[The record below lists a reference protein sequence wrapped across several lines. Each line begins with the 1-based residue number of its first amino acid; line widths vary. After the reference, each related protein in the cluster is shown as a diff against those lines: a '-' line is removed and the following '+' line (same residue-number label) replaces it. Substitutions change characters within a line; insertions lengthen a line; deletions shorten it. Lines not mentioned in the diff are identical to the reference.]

1 GFSDPYCEVSVINI
15 PSKQDDSNEL
25 TSSSSSI
32 SASTSPNRSKRCPF
46 LFSCASGSCILSRK
60 SFSPKIIFIFFVL
73 GSKNKLKLL
82 RAKSSQPSSKSSS
95 RRHSL
100 DHLSVTL
107 SNKNK
112 ALKSV
117 IYRTEV
123 QPKTINPEWNVHF
136 EFEIEN
142 VQKQH
147 LLIRVFDSDCDQEA
161 GFKTVVQ
168 EKRGVSRKLRGL
180 RSFIK
185 TGEIK
190 DDFLGEV
197 SFDIKSLA
205 AFGRDQWLPLTG
217 LNQNCSNI
225 DKPRGEILLGLK
237 VHLKLDDKNTKIH
250 QHLLNGT
257 VLEFRR
263 RHSSLSSTNQMNSS
277 IILCPSIFRQNFRP
291 SSMQPRDY
299 SKLS

>member
-1 GFSDPYCEVSVINI
+1 NI

-46 LFSCASGSCILSRK
+46 LFSCASGSC
-60 SFSPKIIFIFFVL
+60 
-73 GSKNKLKLL
+73 SKNKLKLL

-136 EFEIEN
+136 E
-142 VQKQH
+142 
-147 LLIRVFDSDCDQEA
+147 
-161 GFKTVVQ
+161 
-168 EKRGVSRKLRGL
+168 
-180 RSFIK
+180 
-185 TGEIK
+185 
-190 DDFLGEV
+190 
-197 SFDIKSLA
+197 
-205 AFGRDQWLPLTG
+205 
-217 LNQNCSNI
+217 
-225 DKPRGEILLGLK
+225 
-237 VHLKLDDKNTKIH
+237 
-250 QHLLNGT
+250 
-257 VLEFRR
+257 
-263 RHSSLSSTNQMNSS
+263 
-277 IILCPSIFRQNFRP
+277 
-291 SSMQPRDY
+291 
-299 SKLS
+299 